1 MKITLQIKCPTC
13 LSNNIK
19 RNGIKVDG

>member
-19 RNGIKVDG
+19 RNGIKV